1 MRSTF
6 GGIEI
11 SKRSL
16 FSHQAALTTTGH
28 NVANANTRGYSRQ
41 VVNLVAAKPMEAVG
55 FMRSAIPGQSG
66 QGVEFTSITRIRE
79 KFLDGQ
85 YYNENKSLGEWSV
98 RNDTLEKLEAII
110 NEPTDTGVR
119 QVIENFWNAWQ
130 ELSKNPDNLTAR
142 SVVKESA
149 IALTDAFNHTAKQL
163 NDLSAD
169 LTDNINVKVTEINT
183 TVQQIARLNEEIFRV
198 EGLGNDAND
207 LRDQRDVLLD
217 DLSKVIN
224 VNVTETDSGYNVRMG
239 GIELVNGR
247 EVLTQFDAQ
256 ALEDAGANGDLSSG
270 EVYGMILSRDSFV
283 ASYRNELDTMIRSFV
298 SGDTEVTLPKG
309 AVIPAGTTIGDK
321 TYNGSILD
329 RTLEEPLKTTI
340 KGFNGLH
347 SLGYALSNGEAKQGG
362 VFFEA
367 LDGGDITAANIR
379 VNPDIVNN
387 VENIASAMRTYLDPA
402 DNKVKVVKGNNDLA
416 LLAAGLRSNK
426 FDFSSNSLEGTVAL
440 NSGTLDEFFRAV
452 VGKLGV
458 QTQEATRQATN
469 QKVLVE
475 QVESRR
481 QSVSG
486 VSMDEEM
493 ANMIK
498 FQHAYNAAARALTVQ
513 DEILDKV
520 INGMGVVGR

>member
-28 NVANANTRGYSRQ
+28 NVANVNTRGYSRQ
-41 VVNLVAAKPMEAVG
+41 VVNLVAAKPMEAIG
-55 FMRSAIPGQSG
+55 MMRTTIPGQSG

-79 KFLDGQ
+79 RFLDGQ
-85 YYNENKSLGEWSV
+85 YYNENKSLGEWTV
-98 RNDTLEKLEAII
+98 RNDTLEKIEAII
-110 NEPTDTGVR
+110 NEPTDTGIR
-119 QVIENFWNAWQ
+119 QVIENFWNSWQ
-130 ELSKNPDNLTAR
+130 ELSKNPENLTAR

-149 IALTDAFNHTAKQL
+149 IALSDAFNHTSKQL
-163 NDLSAD
+163 SDLSSD
-169 LTDNINVKVTEINT
+169 LTDNINVKVTQTNT
-183 TVQQIARLNEEIFRV
+183 MVQQIAQLNEEIYRV

-217 DLSKVIN
+217 DLSKIIN

-239 GIELVNGR
+239 NIELVNGR
-247 EVLTQFDAQ
+247 EAVTQFTAETMEQ
-256 ALEDAGANGDLSSG
+256 AYTSRDLASG
-270 EVYGMILSRDSFV
+270 EVYGMILSRDGYV
-283 ASYRNELDTMIRSFV
+283 ASYRNELNAMIKTLV
-298 SGDTEVTLPKG
+298 EGETEVTLPAG
-309 AVIPAGTTIGDK
+309 AVIPAGTVLNGT
-321 TYNGSILD
+321 TYTGSIAN
-329 RTLEEPLKTTI
+329 RTLAEPTKVTVR
-340 KGFNGLH
+340 GFNGLH

-362 VFFEA
+362 VFFQTN
-367 LDGGDITAANIR
+367 DGSNNITAGNIS

-387 VENIASAMRTYLDPA
+387 VENISSSMRTYLDPA

-416 LLAAGLRSNK
+416 LLAAGLRSNR
-426 FDFSSNSLEGTVAL
+426 FDFMANSTETVAL
-440 NSGTLDEFFRAV
+440 NGGTLDEFFRAV
-452 VGKLGV
+452 VGQLGV
-458 QTQEATRQATN
+458 QTQEAHRQATN
-469 QKVLVE
+469 QKILVE

-493 ANMIK
+493 TNMIK